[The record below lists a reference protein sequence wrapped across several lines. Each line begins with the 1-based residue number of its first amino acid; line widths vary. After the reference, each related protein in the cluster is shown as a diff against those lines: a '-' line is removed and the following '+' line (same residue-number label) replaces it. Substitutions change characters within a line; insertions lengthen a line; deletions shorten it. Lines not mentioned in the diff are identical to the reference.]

1 MFRHLV
7 RTVAL
12 PLSGAVLAAS
22 SFSHNKGTAHRVPS
36 KTDGARVFS
45 WGSNGFGQ
53 LGQGH
58 EVDLS
63 TPTPIKI
70 DRAAQSVACGG
81 NSSAIVTTE
90 GHVYT
95 FGAGGSARLG
105 HGDAID
111 TPNVSTP
118 QLLEVPDL
126 VFQKVA
132 IGEYHMAALTADYRL
147 FTWGRHNS
155 PQLGHAN
162 VARGFPNEV
171 AELRGNVQDIAC
183 GRQHSVAI
191 TTDGKLYVWGLGHE
205 GALGHGDKANVD
217 RPKLVAALAK
227 ESIVQAACGREYTLA
242 LTKEGVVYA
251 WGANDYG
258 QLGVAGSMRYQRT
271 PLPVTSLDGLDVV
284 QVAAGEYHS
293 AALTAS
299 GQVYTWGLGKDG
311 QLGLGTN
318 DDRNIPRKLS
328 ELDGLHIVQVA
339 CGGGH
344 TVCVSADGNLWVF
357 GRGRSGQLGR
367 GDQLESIAAYR
378 NTPVQVQLPLKQR
391 ASQVTCG
398 RDHTLAI

>member
-1 MFRHLV
+1 MGMFRSAV
-7 RTVAL
+7 RSVTM
-12 PLSGAVLAAS
+12 PLMAAAATS
-22 SFSHNKGTAHRVPS
+22 CAYNKSAPPPPS
-36 KTDGARVFS
+36 KGRAFS

-58 EVDLS
+58 EVDLP
-63 TPTPIKI
+63 TPTPVKL
-70 DRAAQSVACGG
+70 DPAPRSVACGG
-81 NSSAIVTTE
+81 NSSAIVTTD

-118 QLLEVPDL
+118 QLLHVPNVL
-126 VFQKVA
+126 FEKVV
-132 IGEYHMAALTADYRL
+132 IGEYHMMALTTDCRL
-147 FTWGRHNS
+147 FSWGRHGS

-162 VARGFPNEV
+162 DRRGFPNEV
-171 AELRGNVQDIAC
+171 VELRGKVQAVAC

-191 TTDGKLYVWGLGHE
+191 TNDGQMYAWGLGHE
-205 GALGHGDKANVD
+205 GALGHGDRSNVD
-217 RPKLVAALAK
+217 RPKVVSALAK
-227 ESIVQAACGREYTLA
+227 ETVVQAACGREYTLA

-271 PLPVTSLDGLDVV
+271 PLPVTALNGLQVV

-299 GQVYTWGLGKDG
+299 GEVFTWGLGKDG
-311 QLGLGTN
+311 QLGLGTP
-318 DDRNIPRKLS
+318 DDQNIPRKIS
-328 ELDGLHIVQVA
+328 ELDGLGIVHVA

-344 TVCVSADGNLWVF
+344 TVCTSAHGSLWVF

-367 GDQLESIAAYR
+367 GDQLESIAASR
-378 NTPVQVQLPLKQR
+378 NTPVQVKLPTNQ
-391 ASQVTCG
+391 AAHQVSCG
-398 RDHTLAI
+398 RDHTLAL